1 MNDEKSA
8 KSDKSAK
15 NGDAS
20 RKLAARGNWAR
31 FSEAD
36 RSGHRDFVKRAN
48 MANAFY
54 AGDQWEK
61 SDKEKLDS
69 EGRPALTLNMILST
83 INGMIGEQLER
94 KIEGV
99 FRPKDTGDEETA
111 NALNKITRAIL
122 DSNAFDDVEE
132 MVFAD
137 GIITGRGFFDV
148 RLGFGR
154 NIQGEVTLTSDDPI
168 DIIIDPEAKE
178 MDPST
183 WSEVFVSRWMTPD
196 AIGEEYGW
204 EMQESLQLLSEG
216 GSHSQDD
223 NFDYFDQTFGGEQQ
237 EVTGADEA
245 RKLRRVRVI
254 ERQHYVVTQQYFWV
268 DPETGAMRPVP
279 FGVDKETAQKI
290 ADTNEHI
297 LHKRKGR
304 RVRITTS
311 ADDVLLHDDWSIYR
325 SFTIVPFFPYFRRGR
340 PFGVVENLIDPQNL
354 LNKTSSQELH
364 IVNTTANSGW
374 VIQEDS
380 LVDMDADDLADR
392 GSETGLVLQY
402 KRGYEAPDKITPN
415 SIPTGIDRIS
425 QKAASTIR
433 EISAVNAS
441 MMGAARADQ
450 SGTAQEASIARGQVQ
465 VSVVL
470 NNLKR
475 ARLGVLRKVLELV
488 QDFYTETRY
497 FSVVG
502 DGIMDDGVNTSVGI
516 NQPDEEGNLINDVSL
531 GEYTTEVTFRPS
543 GGTLADKE
551 FQEAIRLR
559 EMGIA
564 IPDHVVVGYS
574 SLTKRGEVA
583 EFLKNSQG
591 FGEQSEEE
599 QELQEL
605 QVTHQIEMVRRELEE
620 ADAQIEVL
628 HATAA
633 EKMSKADSLEGY
645 NQAQIEMQKLEDAR
659 ALKERELSLRIALAA
674 RSHQNQSKMNS
685 NRITSQMAMKSMDMI
700 TAESKDK
707 TKAQAKPT
715 PTKNTKDK

>member
-1 MNDEKSA
+1 MSDEK
-8 KSDKSAK
+8 KQET
-15 NGDAS
+15 GDAS
-20 RKLAARGNWAR
+20 TSLKARDNWAR
-31 FSEAD
+31 FNEAD
-36 RSGHRDFVKRAN
+36 RGGHRSFVKRAKQ
-48 MANAFY
+48 ANDFY
-54 AGDQWEK
+54 AGNQWNKE
-61 SDKEKLDS
+61 DKERLDR

-83 INGMIGEQLER
+83 VNAMIGEQLER

-99 FRPKDTGDEETA
+99 FRPKDTGDENTA
-111 NALNKITRAIL
+111 FALNKITRAIL

-148 RLGFGR
+148 RLSFKR
-154 NIQGEVTLTSDDPI
+154 NIQGEVEISSDDPI

-178 MDPST
+178 MDPCT

-196 AIGEEYGW
+196 EIGEEYGW
-204 EMQESLQLLSEG
+204 DKQEDLHLLAEG
-216 GSHSQDD
+216 GSHNHDD
-223 NFDYFDQTFGGEQQ
+223 NFDYFDQTFGGEAQDLSQ
-237 EVTGADEA
+237 AGEA
-245 RKLRRVRVI
+245 NKLRRVRVI
-254 ERQHYVVTQQYFWV
+254 ERQHFVVTKQYFWV

-279 FGVDKETAQKI
+279 FGVDKETAEEI
-290 ADTNEHI
+290 AEINGHI
-297 LHKRKGR
+297 LHRRKGR
-304 RVRITTS
+304 RVRVTTS

-325 SFTIVPFFPYFRRGR
+325 SFTVVPFFPYFRRGN

-374 VIQEDS
+374 VMQEDS
-380 LVDMDADDLADR
+380 LVDMDADELAER
-392 GSETGLVLQY
+392 GAETGLVLQY
-402 KRGYEAPDKITPN
+402 KRGYEKPDKISPN

-450 SGTAQEASIARGQVQ
+450 SGRAQEASIARGQVQ

-475 ARLGVLRKVLELV
+475 ARLAVLRKILELV

-497 FSVVG
+497 FSVIG

-516 NQPDEEGNLINDVSL
+516 NQPDEEGNLINDVTL
-531 GEYTTEVTFRPS
+531 GEYTTDVTFRPN

-551 FQEAIRLR
+551 FEEAIRLR

-574 SLTKRGEVA
+574 NLTKRGEVA

-599 QELQEL
+599 KELQEL
-605 QVTHQIEMVRRELEE
+605 QITHQIEMVRRELEE
-620 ADAQIEVL
+620 ADAKIEVL
-628 HATAA
+628 RATAA
-633 EKMSKADSLEGY
+633 EKMSKAESLEDY
-645 NQAQIEMQKLEDAR
+645 KQVKIELQKMEDAR
-659 ALKERELSLRIALAA
+659 VLKERELSLRIALAA
-674 RSHQNQSKMNS
+674 RSHQNQSQMNDT
-685 NRITSQMAMKSMDMI
+685 RITSQMAMKSMDMI
-700 TAESKDK
+700 AAESKVK
-707 TKAQAKPT
+707 STEKPT
-715 PTKNTKDK
+715 HTKSKEA